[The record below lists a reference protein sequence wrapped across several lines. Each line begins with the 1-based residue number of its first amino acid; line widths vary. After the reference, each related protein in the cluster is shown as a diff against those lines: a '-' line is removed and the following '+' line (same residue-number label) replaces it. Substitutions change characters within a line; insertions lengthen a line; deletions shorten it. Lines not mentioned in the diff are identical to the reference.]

1 MDKRNVIIV
10 TDGDRAADQAVEIAT
25 ANVGGRCISLS
36 AGNPTWLSGEDLVKL
51 IKDAPHDPVVIMV
64 DDRGDGGYGRG
75 ESALRYIANHPEIYI
90 LGVLAVASNTTG
102 VVGVPVD
109 CSVNREGGIISSA
122 VDKLGFAKDESQ
134 SRLEGDTVDVLNL
147 ISPPI
152 VVGIG
157 DIGKM
162 DGIDDFK
169 SGAPLTTMALREIM
183 ERSGFNGSSCGG
195 KQNQTE

>member
-1 MDKRNVIIV
+1 MNKRNVIIV

-36 AGNPTWLSGEDLVKL
+36 AGNPTWLAGEDLVKL

-64 DDRGDGGYGRG
+64 DDRGDDGYGKG
-75 ESALRYIANHPEIYI
+75 ESALRHIANHPDIYI
-90 LGVLAVASNTTG
+90 LGVLAVASNTAG

-109 CSVNREGGIISSA
+109 CSIDRDGGIISSP
-122 VDKLGFAKDESQ
+122 VDKLGFAKAESQ

-147 ISPPI
+147 ISPPV

-162 DGIDDFK
+162 DRMDDFK

-183 ERSGFNGSSCGG
+183 ERSGFIGSSCSG